1 MAFARSLADAG
12 FRVLPVTCPAEALT
26 ILRAVKGIRVVVTDA
41 VFTSGDLSG
50 LQLARRARTRWNAQV
65 VITSSEVVEIENL
78 TAGMCFITKPVHGT
92 TLAHLVRELIS
103 KADEPELEP
112 IAIPR
117 SPGSR
122 RPEALTP
129 RQHEVLDLLVQGKST
144 AGMAEAMGLAAN
156 TVRVHLIGVF
166 RVLGVSSRSQA
177 VLAASQ
183 RLQTQ

>member
-1 MAFARSLADAG
+1 
-12 FRVLPVTCPAEALT
+12 
-26 ILRAVKGIRVVVTDA
+26 
-41 VFTSGDLSG
+41 
-50 LQLARRARTRWNAQV
+50 
-65 VITSSEVVEIENL
+65 VITAGEGFETKDL
-78 TAGMCFITKPVHGT
+78 TVGMCLITKPVYGT

-103 KADEPELEP
+103 KADEPEPEVPKLEP

-129 RQHEVLDLLVQGKST
+129 RQHEVLDLLMQGKST
-144 AGMAEAMGLAAN
+144 AGIAKAMGLSVN
-156 TVRVHLIGVF
+156 TVRAHVAGVF

-177 VLAASQ
+177 VLAESQ

>member
-1 MAFARSLADAG
+1 VLHHQARPWDHAG
-12 FRVLPVTCPAEALT
+12 
-26 ILRAVKGIRVVVTDA
+26 
-41 VFTSGDLSG
+41 TS
-50 LQLARRARTRWNAQV
+50 RARTHQQGR
-65 VITSSEVVEIENL
+65 
-78 TAGMCFITKPVHGT
+78 
-92 TLAHLVRELIS
+92 
-103 KADEPELEP
+103 EPELEP

-144 AGMAEAMGLAAN
+144 AGMAEAMGLAAS

-183 RLQTQ
+183 RVRTQHHPGGAVSLS